1 MDLNAL
7 IEWTKEAQ
15 KKDSLRLVVKKDK
28 GGEPHEGDI
37 NIAYNLLGEIRK
49 RSQTRLEFLK
59 KADRYEKDIQEYLQ
73 TLEIRGIICPL
84 IKTYKK
90 EKDSVLNS
98 PSTVLAVD
106 PFERAKRE
114 AKK

>member
-15 KKDSLRLVVKKDK
+15 KKDNLRLVVKKDK

-37 NIAYNLLGEIRK
+37 NIAYNMLGEIRK
-49 RSQTRLEFLK
+49 RAQTRLEFLK
-59 KADRYEKDIQEYLQ
+59 KADRYERDIQEYLQ
-73 TLEIRGIICPL
+73 TLEARGIICPL
-84 IKTYKK
+84 IKKG
-90 EKDSVLNS
+90 VG
-98 PSTVLAVD
+98 PSTVIQTPPD
-106 PFERAKRE
+106 SFEKAKRE